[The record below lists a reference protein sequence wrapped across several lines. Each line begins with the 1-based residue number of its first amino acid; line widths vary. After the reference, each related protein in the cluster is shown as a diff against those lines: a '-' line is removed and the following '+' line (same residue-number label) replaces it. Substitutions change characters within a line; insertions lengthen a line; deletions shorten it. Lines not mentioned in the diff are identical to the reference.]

1 MSAENVTRF
10 YAALAQD
17 EELRQKFAELF
28 LRVQHQPVDVLLAAR
43 LVEAEVLP
51 LAAAHG
57 FLFSLEELRRHEE
70 TLWKSGGEISEADLQ
85 GVTGGAGDYF
95 SALPFQGLLLQ
106 LFGPQAEGRL
116 L

>member
-17 EELRQKFAELF
+17 EQLRKKFAELF
-28 LRVQHQPVDVLLAAR
+28 LRVQHQPVDALLAAR

-70 TLWKSGGEISEADLQ
+70 TLWKSGGELSEADLQ
-85 GVTGGAGDYF
+85 GVTGGAGDCF
-95 SALPFQGLLLQ
+95 SAFPLQGLFLL
-106 LFGPQAEGRL
+106 LFGPSAEGRVL
-116 L
+116 

>member
-17 EELRQKFAELF
+17 EMMRQKFADLF
-28 LRVQHQPVDVLLAAR
+28 LRVQHQPINALLAAR
-43 LVEAEVLP
+43 LVEVEVLP

-57 FLFSLEELRRHEE
+57 FIFSLEELRRHEE
-70 TLWKSGGEISEADLQ
+70 ALWKSGGELSEADLQ
-85 GVTGGAGDYF
+85 GVNGGADGF
-95 SALPFQGLLLQ
+95 FPSFLQGLFQQ
-106 LFGPQAEGRL
+106 LFGLQTEDRL